1 MDSVDGQKICVK
13 NEEGTVLSKFFKPYQ
28 LVKVDSVEKYEKP
41 NESHEEEHKEIQR
54 ARKHQRVLK
63 AVGIDQSNAV
73 EGKRERKK
81 KEVFDL

>member
-1 MDSVDGQKICVK
+1 MESIDGHKIYVK
-13 NEEGTVLSKFFKPYQ
+13 NEEGAVLGKFFKPYQ

-63 AVGIDQSNAV
+63 AVGIDQGNVV
-73 EGKRERKK
+73 EGKRERKR
-81 KEVFDL
+81 KEVFDW